1 MQHIKKWPLVLI
13 LFFILLFMSCD
24 KSKQNNTIYPYP
36 MTQIPGY
43 RIGKWYSVT
52 PWTNQTISPY
62 LDTIWFI
69 NDTLAGWTGTVLDSP
84 NVYTFRKTYFPDPVH
99 IAVIGPGVSWQ
110 PPGTIDTTISQC
122 GMTALGS
129 DTFVIYNQNGAF
141 NLTQV
146 RYVKIK

>member
-1 MQHIKKWPLVLI
+1 MI
-13 LFFILLFMSCD
+13 LTFILLFVSCG
-24 KSKQNNTIYPYP
+24 KSKQSGTIYPYP

-43 RIGKWYSVT
+43 RIGKWCVT
-52 PWTNQTISPY
+52 PWVDQTINQYS
-62 LDTIWFI
+62 DTIWFI
-69 NDTLAGWTGTVLDSP
+69 NDTLAGWTGFVLDSP
-84 NVYTFRKTYFPDPVH
+84 NAYAFRKTYFTDPLH
-99 IAVIGPGVSWQ
+99 IAVIAPGASWQ

-146 RYVKIK
+146 RYVKVK